1 MQRGDLE
8 QRYGAPRR
16 WQRPVTVALV
26 ATLAAVALGGLAWTA
41 WYHATPD
48 AESELVSY
56 DVVDDHEARARLQ
69 VTLADGATAT
79 CRLRAFA
86 EDRTIV
92 GELAFAPVDGVNDV
106 VVRTERRADS
116 VEKVGCIAEGQ
127 DRPR

>member
-1 MQRGDLE
+1 MHRGDLE
-8 QRYGAPRR
+8 ERYGAPRR

-26 ATLAAVALGGLAWTA
+26 ATLAAVALGWLAWTA

-69 VTLADGATAT
+69 VTLADGVAAT

-86 EDRTIV
+86 EDRTVV
-92 GELAFAPVDGVNDV
+92 GELAFTPVDGVNDV
-106 VVRTERRADS
+106 VVRTERLADS
-116 VEKVGCIAEGQ
+116 VEKVGCTTAAQE
-127 DRPR
+127 RPR